1 MQLIFQLLYLIY
13 VPFLLATVV
22 PDDDG
27 IRGHVNERSR
37 SAVVWDSPSGPGTG
51 CELERSQNAPEPEC
65 RRRDSRRQEEVTAFI
80 GLQMRVLWW

>member
-27 IRGHVNERSR
+27 IRGHVNEEGPSR
-37 SAVVWDSPSGPGTG
+37 SQTPPTPHDSFLEIRRHPSSFVKPCSAG
-51 CELERSQNAPEPEC
+51 
-65 RRRDSRRQEEVTAFI
+65 
-80 GLQMRVLWW
+80 